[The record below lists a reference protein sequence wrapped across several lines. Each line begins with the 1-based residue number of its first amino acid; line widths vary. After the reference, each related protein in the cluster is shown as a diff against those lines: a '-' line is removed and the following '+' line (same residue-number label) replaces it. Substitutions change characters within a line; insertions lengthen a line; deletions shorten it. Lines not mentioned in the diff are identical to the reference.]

1 MTGEEGLER
10 QGMFSSCCGC
20 RQMAPGVCASGF
32 AHPTHRTRMG
42 PGKRAGDTELTG
54 NDLPPA
60 QLRAYCS
67 LFWAALSGS
76 FLQERSLEVVPPSP
90 TYTCYSQVIAAL
102 APVAPAIIRCYFVSS
117 RLLQGA
123 MPALSEKT
131 GAKRGGE
138 CFW

>member
-10 QGMFSSCCGC
+10 EGMFSSCCGC

-76 FLQERSLEVVPPSP
+76 FLQERSLEVVPPP
-90 TYTCYSQVIAAL
+90 HIHVLL
-102 APVAPAIIRCYFVSS
+102 AGNSCACSCGSCNNTLLLCLFSSAPGSNACAIRKDWCK
-117 RLLQGA
+117 
-123 MPALSEKT
+123 E
-131 GAKRGGE
+131 RG
-138 CFW
+138 